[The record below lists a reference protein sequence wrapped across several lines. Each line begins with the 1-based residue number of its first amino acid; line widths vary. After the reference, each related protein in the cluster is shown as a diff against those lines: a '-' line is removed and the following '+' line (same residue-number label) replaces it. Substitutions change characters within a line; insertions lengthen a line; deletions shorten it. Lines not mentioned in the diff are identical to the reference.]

1 MSALISRFSRETPTA
16 FEEPIEG
23 FLAHIDLEKGLSPHT
38 VEAYMGDLFQCAK
51 FLSDLDLKEWKHVQ
65 GRHISQWIASLSSRQ
80 CSSATVARK
89 LTTVKMLARHLVK
102 VGYRSDNFTDLLVGP
117 KVVRRLPST
126 LTSEEISRLIEAP
139 DVRKPQG
146 LRDRAIIELFYSSG
160 LRISELAGLS
170 LQDIDIENGLL
181 RVISGKGGKQRIVP
195 VGAKACEAIESY
207 LVSAR
212 PKFVKRH
219 TGSAL
224 FLSTRGI
231 AISRKTIWLSIKTY
245 AQNAGIKKPVKPH
258 TMRHSFAT
266 HLLSGGADLRAIQE
280 MLGHADISTTQIYT
294 AVEPERLLEH
304 HKRFHPRS
312 KHSK

>member
-1 MSALISRFSRETPTA
+1 MPASIVRFSREAPTA
-16 FEEPIEG
+16 FDEPIEG
-23 FLAHIDLEKGLSPHT
+23 FLAHIELEKGLSPHT
-38 VEAYMGDLFQCAK
+38 VEAYLGDLFQCAK
-51 FLSDLDLKEWKHVQ
+51 FLSGLGLNEWKDVQ
-65 GRHISQWIASLSSRQ
+65 GRHISQWIASLSSRK
-80 CSSATVARK
+80 CSSATIARK
-89 LTTVKMLARHLVK
+89 LTAVKMLARHLLK
-102 VGYRSDNFTDLLVGP
+102 EGYRGDNFTDLLVGP
-117 KVVRRLPST
+117 KVIRKLPGT
-126 LTSEEISRLIEAP
+126 LTSEEISRLLKAP

-146 LRDRAIIELFYSSG
+146 LRDRAIIELTYSSG

-181 RVISGKGGKQRIVP
+181 RVVSGKGGKQRVVP
-195 VGAKACEAIESY
+195 MGAKACEAIESY

-212 PKFVKRH
+212 SKFVKPH

-245 AQNAGIKKPVKPH
+245 ARRAGIEKPVKPH
-258 TMRHSFAT
+258 ALRHSFAT

-294 AVEPERLLEH
+294 AVEPERLLKH

-312 KHSK
+312 KLAK